1 MINIKMIKLKIKKK
15 NKMIKLMLN
24 KKINIRYINLI
35 SQI

>member
-1 MINIKMIKLKIKKK
+1 MINIKMIKFKIKKK